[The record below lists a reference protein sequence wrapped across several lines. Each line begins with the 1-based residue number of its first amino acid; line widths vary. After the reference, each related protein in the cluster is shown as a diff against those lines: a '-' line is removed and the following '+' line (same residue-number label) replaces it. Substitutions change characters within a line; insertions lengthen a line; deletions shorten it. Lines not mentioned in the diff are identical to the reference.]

1 MCAYTRAILRDFCGI
16 FGDILFVVK
25 RDPDIYFS
33 RKNFVA
39 VFKLSIRLYLTKKN
53 CFLTKNVD
61 RYEGTRIHTK
71 INIIRVETNS
81 MIISYRFV

>member
-25 RDPDIYFS
+25 CDPDIYFS

-61 RYEGTRIHTK
+61 RYEGTRHTK